1 MKLAIDCRFI
11 GKSGIGTYIE
21 NILDE
26 LVAHHPENEYLL
38 IAEKPFADY
47 VSLSNIRYVITD
59 IKPFSLKEL
68 FRFPVKEINK
78 CDAFFTP
85 YINIPGR
92 TNVPVYSTIHDVIF
106 LDLPELTSR
115 IGRMIRWFFLWR
127 ATKLSK
133 TVFTVSSFSKSRIL
147 AHFPNTKDIRIVN
160 NCISK
165 DIKKYDVTQIT
176 KKDYFVFVGNIKA
189 HKGLATLLKGFA
201 IAQQKGLKSK
211 LVIVGNADKFR
222 TSDRDITS
230 LLNEA
235 KNVEFTGWVDNQKL
249 CELIASAKALVL
261 PSRYEGFGIPPME
274 ALYLGTNAI
283 VSDIPVLKEVYS
295 KYPVTF
301 FNVDNPES
309 LCDALLQQREAIDVS
324 YIRNAINR
332 DYDIKVEIE
341 RILKIL
347 GKEY

>member
-26 LVAHHPENEYLL
+26 LVAHHPQNEYLL

-47 VSLSNIRYVITD
+47 VSLSNISYVITD

-78 CDAFFTP
+78 CDVFFTP
-85 YINIPGR
+85 YINIPVGIK
-92 TNVPVYSTIHDVIF
+92 VPLYSTIHDVIF

-176 KKDYFVFVGNIKA
+176 
-189 HKGLATLLKGFA
+189 
-201 IAQQKGLKSK
+201 
-211 LVIVGNADKFR
+211 
-222 TSDRDITS
+222 
-230 LLNEA
+230 
-235 KNVEFTGWVDNQKL
+235 
-249 CELIASAKALVL
+249 
-261 PSRYEGFGIPPME
+261 
-274 ALYLGTNAI
+274 
-283 VSDIPVLKEVYS
+283 
-295 KYPVTF
+295 
-301 FNVDNPES
+301 
-309 LCDALLQQREAIDVS
+309 
-324 YIRNAINR
+324 
-332 DYDIKVEIE
+332 
-341 RILKIL
+341 
-347 GKEY
+347 